1 VSSSGVT
8 HRDKRMNPVNG
19 MAQMA
24 AAKKKVVT
32 TAINPFRRIPY
43 FRMMNQVPIIQMIVQ
58 ARIE

>member
-1 VSSSGVT
+1 
-8 HRDKRMNPVNG
+8 MNPVNG

-43 FRMMNQVPIIQMIVQ
+43 FRMMNQVPMIQIIVQ